1 MGVKSDWS
9 VNLIDEI
16 SDLYKGEYQEI
27 KDELKDIFIQI
38 GKDLGWTLKESYNE
52 KILFKTPFSFKSIG
66 ETVTVNYYDN
76 KITIESV
83 SNQKSIMTTWGK
95 NDENCK
101 KYLNNIV
108 PEVKKYLQKKESS
121 RQAENLEVIEKVQK
135 EFTSI
140 EVNEEF
146 TKLIK
151 ENQPKID
158 KEFIPQ
164 FLKIIS
170 YYELQ
175 VKTYSV
181 IYENTNR
188 IDFHQNRSSDIESSV
203 KSLVVYSKSIKLLEL
218 SINELLKS
226 YLEEDLINFYSLHNK
241 FEEMG
246 LMMSQGEKIIVN
258 SLVDINSNLTGI
270 IDSID
275 NLTSKMGDLGNKL
288 NEINNS
294 LEVQNL
300 ISILNTYQTYKINK
314 NTKSLRG

>member
-1 MGVKSDWS
+1 MGTKSDWY
-9 VNLIDEI
+9 VNLTEEI
-16 SDLYKGEYQEI
+16 NDLYKGEYKEI

-38 GKDLGWTLKESYNE
+38 GKDFGWTIKESNNE
-52 KILFKTPFSFKSIG
+52 KIVFKTPFSFRSIG
-66 ETVTVNYYDN
+66 ETVTVNYYNN

-83 SNQKSIMTTWGK
+83 SNQKSVMTTWGK
-95 NDENCK
+95 NDDNCK

-108 PEVKKYLQKKESS
+108 PEVKKYLEKKESS
-121 RQAENLEVIEKVQK
+121 RQINLGLIEKIKK
-135 EFTSI
+135 EFTPL
-140 EVNEEF
+140 EVNQNF

-151 ENQPKID
+151 DNQSKID

-170 YYELQ
+170 YYESQ

-181 IYENTNR
+181 IYENTNG
-188 IDFHQNRSSDIESSV
+188 IDFHQNRTSDIESSL
-203 KSLVVYSKSIKLLEL
+203 KSLGVYSKSIKLLEL

-246 LMMSQGEKIIVN
+246 MFMSQGEKLIVN
-258 SLVDINSNLTGI
+258 SLGDINSNLTGI

-275 NLTSKMGDLGNKL
+275 NLTSKMGELGNKL
-288 NEINNS
+288 NEVNNS

-314 NTKSLRG
+314 NTKSG